1 MRGRLRRGLLLLVLV
16 GYAAIVVRAAWRHEI
31 RPGWLDAPGAVARGL
46 LAWAGIPP
54 GVAVFT
60 ADSASA
66 AEAKIVDLCLEVRV
80 VEADGRVVRL
90 HPDAGERCP
99 APQPRIWVKGEEIW
113 LDRSAVSLRAA
124 VAARRQEL
132 RRGQSARATRL
143 LAEALAAHFRARAHA
158 EGLAPERYALLWA
171 ESRVDTNTGERGE
184 RDVALMRWGPVGEGD
199 LRVSWR
205 PDASLLDA
213 YWPALET
220 P

>member
-1 MRGRLRRGLLLLVLV
+1 MRAGLRRGLLLSLVG
-16 GYAAIVVRAAWRHEI
+16 GYAAIVVLAAWRHEI
-31 RPGWLDAPGAVARGL
+31 RPAWLDAPAAVARGVL
-46 LAWAGIPP
+46 GWAGVPP

-60 ADSASA
+60 ADSATA
-66 AEAKIVDLCLEVRV
+66 AEAKIADLCLEVRIV
-80 VEADGRVVRL
+80 DASGRARRL
-90 HPDAGERCP
+90 HPEAGERCP
-99 APQPRIWVKGEEIW
+99 APQPRLWVKGETIW
-113 LDRSAVSLRAA
+113 LNRATVSLRAA
-124 VAARRQEL
+124 VAARR
-132 RRGQSARATRL
+132 RDPSFARGRTQRL

-171 ESRVDTNTGERGE
+171 ESRVDTSTGERSE
-184 RDVALMRWGPVGEGD
+184 RKVALMRWGPTGEGD